1 MENAITQFTYLP
13 SSKAERETF
22 VQMCVDEITS
32 GNRNPLEF
40 EIMLKNLE
48 ETISAIRKR
57 PEVKEIVFEEAE
69 KYPEKTITFKG
80 VKITKAS
87 KTTFYFNEC
96 HDSVYDELADKL
108 TYYKEKV
115 KERETFLKTIK
126 PGMEIADV
134 NTGELINPPTTTTTS
149 YLTISLP

>member
-1 MENAITQFTYLP
+1 MENAIAQFTYLP
-13 SSKAERETF
+13 STKAEREVF

-40 EIMLKNLE
+40 ELMLKNLE

-57 PEVKEIVFEEAE
+57 PEVKDVVLQEAE
-69 KYPEKTITFKG
+69 KYPEKTIMFRG

-87 KTTFYFNEC
+87 KTNFFFNEC
-96 HDSVYDELADKL
+96 HDSVYNELSDKL
-108 TYYKEKV
+108 AYYKEKV

-126 PGMEIADV
+126 PGMEIPDV
-134 NTGELINPPTTTTTS
+134 ETGELIAPPTTTTTS

>member
-13 SSKAERETF
+13 SSKAEREVF

-32 GNRNPLEF
+32 GTRNPLEF

-57 PEVKEIVFEEAE
+57 PEVKEIVLEEAE
-69 KYPEKTITFKG
+69 KYPEKTISFKG

-96 HDSVYDELADKL
+96 GDSVYNELATQL
-108 TYYKEKV
+108 SNLKEKV

-126 PGMEIADV
+126 PGMEIPDV
-134 NTGELINPPTTTTTS
+134 NTGEIIRPPQTATTS

>member
-1 MENAITQFTYLP
+1 MENAIAQFTYLP

-22 VQMCVDEITS
+22 VQLCVDEITS
-32 GNRNPLEF
+32 GTRNPIEF

-48 ETISAIRKR
+48 ETIAAIRKR
-57 PEVKEIVFEEAE
+57 PEVKEVVLNEAE
-69 KYPEKTITFKG
+69 KYPEKTISFRG

-96 HDSVYDELADKL
+96 GDSVYEDLAAKL
-108 TYYKEKV
+108 AEYKEKV

-126 PGMEIADV
+126 PGMEIPDIQ
-134 NTGELINPPTTTTTS
+134 TGEIIRPPQTMTTS
-149 YLTISLP
+149 YLTISMP

>member
-1 MENAITQFTYLP
+1 MENAISQFTYLP

-32 GNRNPLEF
+32 GSRNPLEF

-57 PEVKEIVFEEAE
+57 PEVKEVVLEEAE
-69 KYPEKTITFKG
+69 KYPEKTISFRG

-96 HDSVYDELADKL
+96 RDSVYDDLSAELAIL
-108 TYYKEKV
+108 KEKV

-126 PGMEIADV
+126 PGMEIPDV
-134 NTGELINPPTTTTTS
+134 NTGEIIRPPQTSTTS